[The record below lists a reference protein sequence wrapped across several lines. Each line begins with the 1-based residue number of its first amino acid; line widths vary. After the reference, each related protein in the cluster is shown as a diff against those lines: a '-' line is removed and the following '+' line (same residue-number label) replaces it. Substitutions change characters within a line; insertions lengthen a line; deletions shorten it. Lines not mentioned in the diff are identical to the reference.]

1 VEYYLDLLKLIKI
14 NPAYDDQKYDIFGGI
29 ISKLKNDN
37 RLNKMEKIL
46 VEDKLKNKKNMDII
60 IESIKNNGKKII

>member
-14 NPAYDDQKYDIFGGI
+14 NPDYNDQKYDIFGGI

-46 VEDKLKNKKNMDII
+46 VEDKLKNKKNIDII

>member
-14 NPAYDDQKYDIFGGI
+14 TPDYNDQKYDIFGGI
-29 ISKLKNDN
+29 ISKLKNDY

-46 VEDKLKNKKNMDII
+46 VEDKLKNKKNIDII
-60 IESIKNNGKKII
+60 IKSIKKN